1 MVPFLLFCMRRLAG
15 GEVGLQPITLRMN
28 DASSYRPAR
37 AAKIPHSVAVLAYK
51 TIMRAARPDS
61 GTTKEDPPMRML
73 ILAATAALLSGCG
86 SSQFDRVSTGAGTG
100 AGTGAAIGLLG
111 GPIGV
116 GLGAAIGA
124 GVGAF
129 TGGATTQDQIDLGKP
144 VWK

>member
-1 MVPFLLFCMRRLAG
+1 MRR
-15 GEVGLQPITLRMN
+15 INR
-28 DASSYRPAR
+28 AR
-37 AAKIPHSVAVLAYK
+37 GTMAVLA
-51 TIMRAARPDS
+51 
-61 GTTKEDPPMRML
+61 
-73 ILAATAALLSGCG
+73 LAGLLGGCG

-124 GVGAF
+124 GVGAL
-129 TGGATTQDQIDLGKP
+129 TGGTTSQDQIDLGKP